1 MEMCVSHEQ
10 GPCCYS
16 FADSFKSVAGLS
28 VWENLRRVPIF
39 VNFEDAVGKTDIENT
54 YRFINSREIVRLTSS
69 LFAEIDV
76 SGGLVEP
83 FLLARCFLFGFA
95 ILVEKDKHERYNRA
109 PMYAVRLNATQP
121 FFDRLAKDFPNLKQ
135 HHLDD
140 SYYGF
145 LVAELH
151 TATGAH
157 GRLLPGL
164 PGVQVQPLVSQS
176 GAAVGEQRRA
186 EQAPGLSAHDA
197 LAHRRQR
204 RAAQRVQVHDPQGRV
219 VHQGQQGAVCAAP
232 GRRPRRRPRVD
243 RRHGAGVCGAA
254 QGSRAVGLV
263 AYRRQPADLCV
274 VAEPVHAAQ
283 RRAAA
288 RVARPAHVL
297 GRQLAQVPVQS
308 AARVPV
314 AGRATAHADGQ
325 VAPARSRA
333 AGRRVRPAGRVR
345 RPAAAR
351 HRGDPRVARAQD
363 VQRGL
368 HRGDRAALVPGLGR
382 VHDGGRGADG
392 GAVSVRDVRR
402 GGGLETDGEPGFR
415 AVGRSP
421 QRKLDGHFLPVG
433 LGARAQQAPQR
444 QAAAGGV
451 LRDESGRADLRN
463 TRLSAVRGR
472 VAAGADGPDR
482 QGVHPAVC
490 GVRQGLHGVWDEQLR
505 QELSAVHW
513 QQHCGVRARR
523 FRVQL
528 SLVEGVAQLA
538 LPQSVQADAAAQG
551 AGAGWRRAD
560 RRDGDAR
567 VLQPAVCGVCV
578 QQQHGQAVR
587 DARVSGELL
596 DPADGAE
603 QPGAHSGDAPVGDGD
618 SDELAG
624 DSHGTAAGGAAAQ
637 LFCRQVPAA
646 ARGFRKA
653 AGGAGRVPAELL

>member
-1 MEMCVSHEQ
+1 
-10 GPCCYS
+10 
-16 FADSFKSVAGLS
+16 
-28 VWENLRRVPIF
+28 
-39 VNFEDAVGKTDIENT
+39 
-54 YRFINSREIVRLTSS
+54 
-69 LFAEIDV
+69 
-76 SGGLVEP
+76 
-83 FLLARCFLFGFA
+83 
-95 ILVEKDKHERYNRA
+95 
-109 PMYAVRLNATQP
+109 MYAVRLNATQP

-151 TATGAH
+151 TATFHVWKLFQRLVQLNGPEFETYAFKEALMAGYYPVFQVFKFNH
-157 GRLLPGL
+157 WFRSLALLSESNDGLSKHLGFLRTMRSLTADNDVLLNEYRYMIRKGESFIKANKERFARLQGDGRVAGL
-164 PGVQVQPLVSQS
+164 ASIDAMEQEFVARHK
-176 GAAVGEQRRA
+176 AAV
-186 EQAPGLSAHDA
+186 LSGSSLTDDNP
-197 LAHRRQR
+197 LISVSSRSRSTLR
-204 RAAQRVQVHDPQGRV
+204 SAAQRPVSLVP
-219 VHQGQQGAVCAAP
+219 P
-232 GRRPRRRPRVD
+232 TFSVD
-243 RRHGAGVCGAA
+243 NWRKY
-254 QGSRAVGLV
+254 LFK
-263 AYRRQPADLCV
+263 
-274 VAEPVHAAQ
+274 
-283 RRAAA
+283 
-288 RVARPAHVL
+288 VL
-297 GRQLAQVPVQS
+297 L
-308 AARVPV
+308 
-314 AGRATAHADGQ
+314 D
-325 VAPARSRA
+325 RA

-345 RPAAAR
+345 RPAAAG

-551 AGAGWRRAD
+551 AGAGRRRAD

>member
-1 MEMCVSHEQ
+1 MAGYYPVFQVFKFNHWFRSLALLSESNDGLSKHLGFLRTMRSLTADNDVLLNEYRYMIRKGESFIKANKERFARLQ
-10 GPCCYS
+10 G
-16 FADSFKSVAGLS
+16 DGRVAGLAS
-28 VWENLRRVPIF
+28 IDAMEQEF
-39 VNFEDAVGKTDIENT
+39 VARHKAAVLSG
-54 YRFINSREIVRLTSS
+54 SS
-69 LFAEIDV
+69 LTDDNPLISV
-76 SGGLVEP
+76 SSRSRSTL
-83 FLLARCFLFGFA
+83 R
-95 ILVEKDKHERYNRA
+95 
-109 PMYAVRLNATQP
+109 
-121 FFDRLAKDFPNLKQ
+121 
-135 HHLDD
+135 
-140 SYYGF
+140 S
-145 LVAELH
+145 
-151 TATGAH
+151 
-157 GRLLPGL
+157 
-164 PGVQVQPLVSQS
+164 
-176 GAAVGEQRRA
+176 
-186 EQAPGLSAHDA
+186 
-197 LAHRRQR
+197 
-204 RAAQRVQVHDPQGRV
+204 AAQRPVSLVPPTFSVDNWRKYLFKV
-219 VHQGQQGAVCAAP
+219 LLEFRSRGAQLRMRT
-232 GRRPRRRPRVD
+232 GKSPRL
-243 RRHGAGVCGAA
+243 G
-254 QGSRAVGLV
+254 
-263 AYRRQPADLCV
+263 
-274 VAEPVHAAQ
+274 AEPLAAECDLL
-283 RRAAA
+283 AEY
-288 RVARPAHVL
+288 VD
-297 GRQLAQVPVQS
+297 QLQPDIEAI
-308 AARVPV
+308 
-314 AGRATAHADGQ
+314 
-325 VAPARSRA
+325 
-333 AGRRVRPAGRVR
+333 
-345 RPAAAR
+345 
-351 HRGDPRVARAQD
+351 
-363 VQRGL
+363 L
-368 HRGDRAALVPGLGR
+368 
-382 VHDGGRGADG
+382 HDGGRGADG

-551 AGAGWRRAD
+551 AGAGRRRAD